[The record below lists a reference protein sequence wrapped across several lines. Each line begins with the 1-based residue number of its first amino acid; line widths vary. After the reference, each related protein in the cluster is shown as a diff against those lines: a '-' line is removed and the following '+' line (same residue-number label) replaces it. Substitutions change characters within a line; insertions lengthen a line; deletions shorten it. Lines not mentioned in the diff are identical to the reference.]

1 MDISELSQSTT
12 SRRAVLGS
20 VAGLTAGVGAIS
32 RAAATSPASTVTVM
46 TRNAYLG
53 VDLSNLLQAGSNL
66 EFYAR
71 IGRFLNDFDPTIY
84 AARAEAIAAEIESQ
98 QADIV
103 GLQEAGQLRTK
114 RPGETDDEALAFNF
128 LTRIVSALEDRDLS
142 YRVAA
147 DTVTTD
153 IELSG
158 ELSDGEVTL
167 DLADR
172 DALLVR
178 EGVEVTETV
187 ADTFDETIT
196 VKIPTNSGDVT
207 LHRGYCTANIRVGGV
222 DLTVSTT
229 HLESTAMEPRR
240 RQAEELLTILPSDRP
255 VILCGD
261 FNSGP
266 RAETETYGLL
276 TETLNDPYAA
286 LRPDANGSTCCQAAD
301 LQNDDSQLDRRI
313 DGTLYRGDLHPTAI
327 GRVGHRPDDRITIQS
342 DGEMVRLWPSDH
354 AGVVAT
360 FDLSGQT
367 DSAATATDSD
377 DNKTPSTSRNRT
389 DSSQNHSESVSE
401 SEVPGFSVG
410 GTVAALGGFG
420 YLLKRRLT
428 Q

>member
-1 MDISELSQSTT
+1 M
-12 SRRAVLGS
+12 
-20 VAGLTAGVGAIS
+20 TA
-32 RAAATSPASTVTVM
+32 M

-53 VDLSNLLQAGSNL
+53 VDLSNLLQAGSTL
-66 EFYAR
+66 EFYALV
-71 IGRFLNDFDPTIY
+71 GQFLNDFDPTVY
-84 AARAEAIAAEIESQ
+84 EARADAIAAEIESQ
-98 QADIV
+98 EVDIV
-103 GLQEAGQLRTK
+103 GLQEVGQLRTEQPAK
-114 RPGETDDEALAFNF
+114 NDDEATAFDF
-128 LTRIVSALEDRDLS
+128 LTRIVSALEARDLS

-147 DTVTTD
+147 ETVTTD

-158 ELSDGEVTL
+158 ELSSGKVTL

-178 EGVEVTETV
+178 EGVAVTETM
-187 ADTFDETIT
+187 ADTFDKTIT
-196 VKIPTNSGDVT
+196 VEVPANSGDMT
-207 LHRGYCTANIRVGGV
+207 LRRGYCTANIRVGGV
-222 DLTVSTT
+222 DLTVGTT
-229 HLESTAMEPRR
+229 HLESTGTAARR

-255 VILCGD
+255 VILSGD

-266 RAETETYGLL
+266 GAETETYELL

-313 DGTLYRGDLHPTAI
+313 DGTLYRGDLHPTAV
-327 GRVGHRPDDRITIQS
+327 GRVGHREDDRFTIQS
-342 DGEMVRLWPSDH
+342 DGETARLWPSDH

-360 FDLSGQT
+360 FDVSGQT

-377 DNKTPSTSRNRT
+377 ANKTPSTRRNRT
-389 DSSQNHSESVSE
+389 DGSQNNSESVSE

-410 GTVAALGGFG
+410 GTLAAFGGFG
-420 YLLKRRLT
+420 YLLKSRLI

>member
-1 MDISELSQSTT
+1 M
-12 SRRAVLGS
+12 
-20 VAGLTAGVGAIS
+20 TA
-32 RAAATSPASTVTVM
+32 M

-53 VDLSNLLQAGSNL
+53 VDLSNLLQAGSSL
-66 EFYAR
+66 EFYALV
-71 IGRFLNDFDPTIY
+71 GQFLNDFDPIVY
-84 AARAEAIAAEIESQ
+84 EARADAIAAEIESQ
-98 QADIV
+98 EVDIV

-114 RPGETDDEALAFNF
+114 RPAETDDEATAFDF
-128 LTRIVSALEDRDLS
+128 LTRIVSALKDRDLS
-142 YRVAA
+142 YYVAA

-158 ELSDGEVTL
+158 ELSDGGVTL

-178 EGVEVTETV
+178 EGVEVTETI

-196 VKIPTNSGDVT
+196 VKVPANSGDVT
-207 LHRGYCTANIRVGGV
+207 LRRGYCTADIRVGGV
-222 DLTVSTT
+222 DLTVGTT

-240 RQAEELLTILPSDRP
+240 RQVEELLAILPSDRP

-261 FNSGP
+261 FNSGSG
-266 RAETETYGLL
+266 AETETYELL
-276 TETLNDPYAA
+276 TETFNDPYAA

-327 GRVGHRPDDRITIQS
+327 GRVGHRPDDRITVQS
-342 DGEMVRLWPSDH
+342 DGETARLWPSDH

-360 FDLSGQT
+360 FDVSGQT
-367 DSAATATDSD
+367 DPTATATDSD
-377 DNKTPSTSRNRT
+377 DNKTPSTSRNHT
-389 DSSQNHSESVSE
+389 DRSQNHSESVSE

-410 GTVAALGGFG
+410 GTLAAFGGFG
-420 YLLKRRLT
+420 YFLKRRLT
-428 Q
+428 E